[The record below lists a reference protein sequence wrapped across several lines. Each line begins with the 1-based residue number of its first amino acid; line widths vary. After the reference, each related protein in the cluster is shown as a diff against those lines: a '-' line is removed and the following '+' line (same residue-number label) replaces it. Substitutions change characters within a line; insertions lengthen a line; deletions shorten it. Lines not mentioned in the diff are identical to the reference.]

1 MGRTGLVVRATAA
14 RGAATVMA
22 VTATAAVLLAGC
34 GTHPADLPARGRPGP
49 AATASTGPGTGQ
61 EPAAGSRAGA
71 QVLARRLL
79 LRLSLPPGAR
89 PVPMRVLPPLLRQSY
104 VSYGGAHQAG
114 VHRLFALSEPLT
126 VVQGFLMADRP
137 AGMRRSSYGQGT
149 DPGSGLAD
157 GKTVPPGDITIAS
170 VSYQPRSLPAGISS
184 AELDTA
190 VVPAAGGGSLLRA
203 DATVTWYPA
212 RSAAER
218 IDPARYREAVV
229 SIIVFNPRRHTVTR
243 AITSRGTIAR
253 LAGQANGLH
262 AAPYQPVSCPA
273 ILGSYRI
280 TFVPAARPAPRVV
293 VTPSGCL
300 TVGVTVAG
308 AAQPRLWGDTGL
320 IGAAKR
326 LLHVKSLLAW
336 GGDPPGTPRWL

>member
-1 MGRTGLVVRATAA
+1 MGRAGLAMRTMAA
-14 RGAATVMA
+14 RGAVTITA
-22 VTATAAVLLAGC
+22 VTATAAVLLTGC
-34 GTHPADLPARGRPGP
+34 GTRTADLPARGRPGP
-49 AATASTGPGTGQ
+49 AATASTGPGTGR

-89 PVPMRVLPPLLRQSY
+89 PVPMRVRPPLLRQPQI
-104 VSYGGAHQAG
+104 SYGGTHQAD
-114 VHRLFALSEPLT
+114 VHALFRLSEPMAT
-126 VVQGFLMADRP
+126 VQGFLRAHLP
-137 AGMRRSSYGQGT
+137 AGMKLSGYGQL
-149 DPGSGLAD
+149 SSAAD
-157 GKTVPPGDITIAS
+157 VTMMTVSDA
-170 VSYQPRSLPAGISS
+170 PRSLPAGISS

-203 DATVTWYPA
+203 DAAVTWYPA

-229 SIIVFNPRRHTVTR
+229 SITMFNPGRHTVTR

-262 AAPYQPVSCPA
+262 AAPYQPPSCPA
-273 ILGSYRI
+273 ILASYRI

-308 AAQPRLWGDTGL
+308 AAQPQLWGDTGL
-320 IGAAKR
+320 IAAAKR

>member
-1 MGRTGLVVRATAA
+1 MRK
-14 RGAATVMA
+14 
-22 VTATAAVLLAGC
+22 
-34 GTHPADLPARGRPGP
+34 RP
-49 AATASTGPGTGQ
+49 S
-61 EPAAGSRAGA
+61 
-71 QVLARRLL
+71 
-79 LRLSLPPGAR
+79 
-89 PVPMRVLPPLLRQSY
+89 LLRQPQISY
-104 VSYGGAHQAG
+104 PGTHQAD
-114 VHRLFALSEPLT
+114 VHALFRLSEPMT
-126 VVQGFLMADRP
+126 AAQGFLRAHLP
-137 AGMRRSSYGQGT
+137 AGMKLS
-149 DPGSGLAD
+149 GSGQLSSAA
-157 GKTVPPGDITIAS
+157 GVTMMT

-229 SIIVFNPRRHTVTR
+229 SITIFNPRRHTVTR

-326 LLHVKSLLAW
+326 LLHVKVLLAW
-336 GGDPPGTPRWL
+336 GGDPPGTPRWLWAPFLRHGA

>member
-1 MGRTGLVVRATAA
+1 M
-14 RGAATVMA
+14 
-22 VTATAAVLLAGC
+22 
-34 GTHPADLPARGRPGP
+34 
-49 AATASTGPGTGQ
+49 
-61 EPAAGSRAGA
+61 
-71 QVLARRLL
+71 
-79 LRLSLPPGAR
+79 
-89 PVPMRVLPPLLRQSY
+89 
-104 VSYGGAHQAG
+104 
-114 VHRLFALSEPLT
+114 
-126 VVQGFLMADRP
+126 
-137 AGMRRSSYGQGT
+137 
-149 DPGSGLAD
+149 
-157 GKTVPPGDITIAS
+157 AS

-229 SIIVFNPRRHTVTR
+229 SITMFNPGRHTVTR

-262 AAPYQPVSCPA
+262 AAPYQPPSCPA
-273 ILGSYRI
+273 ILASYRI

-308 AAQPRLWGDTGL
+308 AAQPQLWGDTGL
-320 IGAAKR
+320 IAAAKR

-336 GGDPPGTPRWL
+336 GATPLEPPAGSRPRSFVTGPRPCRHGCGPGAAAQAAAPGPRLSCQPVAGSAGHGTVGSAFCTSIWNSAGNHCPAGMSYPGMEFVG